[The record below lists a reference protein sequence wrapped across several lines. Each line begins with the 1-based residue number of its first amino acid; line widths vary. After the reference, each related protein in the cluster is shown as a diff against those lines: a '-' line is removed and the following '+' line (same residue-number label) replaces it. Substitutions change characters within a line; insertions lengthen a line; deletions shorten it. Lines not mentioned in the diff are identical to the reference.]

1 MGSRSFYNTATK
13 FARIRK
19 SEKRK
24 EKSREAARYRRSQE
38 VETFNNLTNLL
49 PISSS
54 LSSQLD
60 KASIMRL
67 TIAFLKVQSLL
78 DNSKFLFGL
87 KRHPIL
93 FCYFVSQVCKNCSV
107 C

>member
-1 MGSRSFYNTATK
+1 MGFRSSYNTATK

-38 VETFNNLTNLL
+38 VETFNDLANLL

-54 LSSQLD
+54 LTSQLD

-87 KRHPIL
+87 ERHLKL
-93 FCYFVSQVCKNCSV
+93 FCYFVLQVYKSCLV